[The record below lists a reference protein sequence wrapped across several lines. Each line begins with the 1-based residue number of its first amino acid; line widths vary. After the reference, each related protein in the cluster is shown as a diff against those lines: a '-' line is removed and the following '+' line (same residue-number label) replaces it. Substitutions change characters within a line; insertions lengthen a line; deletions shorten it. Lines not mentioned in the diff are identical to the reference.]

1 MELFIPSLGLILL
14 ALLFV
19 YFYMPSMAVP
29 LMITTAMVVGAFA
42 AYAHWKQFGVSE
54 YERATWMYNLRKY
67 ASYVLILLVILGAYG
82 FYTMNY
88 TSSSSLATPALPA
101 VTAPTMGGGMESVL
115 KTASSRI
122 NQLVRRGR
130 ID

>member
-1 MELFIPSLGLILL
+1 MELFIPSLGLILI

-29 LMITTAMVVGAFA
+29 LMITAAMVVGAFA

-67 ASYVLILLVILGAYG
+67 ASYVLIALVILGAYG
-82 FYTMNY
+82 FYTMNF
-88 TSSSSLATPALPA
+88 SSSSSMATPALPA
-101 VTAPTMGGGMESVL
+101 ITVPTMGGGVQSML

-122 NQLVRRGR
+122 NELVRRGR
-130 ID
+130 MD

>member
-1 MELFIPSLGLILL
+1 
-14 ALLFV
+14 
-19 YFYMPSMAVP
+19 
-29 LMITTAMVVGAFA
+29 MVVGAFA

-54 YERATWMYNLRKY
+54 YERATWIYNLRKY
-67 ASYVLILLVILGAYG
+67 SSYVLIAMVILGAYG

-88 TSSSSLATPALPA
+88 ASSSSLATPALPA
-101 VTAPTMGGGMESVL
+101 ITAPTMGGGVQSVL

-122 NQLVRRGR
+122 NEIVRRGR

>member
-19 YFYMPSMAVP
+19 YYYMPAMAVP
-29 LMITTAMVVGAFA
+29 LMITAAMVVGVFA

-54 YERATWMYNLRKY
+54 YERATWIYNLRKY

-88 TSSSSLATPALPA
+88 TSTSSIATPALPS
-101 VTAPTMGGGMESVL
+101 VIAPTMGGGVESLL